1 MFCLSLVSVRDAD
14 IFSRDRERVACGRLD
29 NPFLE
34 HTRFQS
40 EASHVYRTCELTKK
54 FLAISFEECT
64 LLRMRETRDDLKPK
78 TT

>member
-14 IFSRDRERVACGRLD
+14 IFSRDRERVACGCLD

-40 EASHVYRTCELTKK
+40 EASHVCRTCE
-54 FLAISFEECT
+54 LAISFEGCA
-64 LLRMRETRDDLKPK
+64 LLRTRKTRDDVNDARAANA
-78 TT
+78 